1 MTTTSPRAAAAFFDL
16 DRTLI
21 KGASTYAFALA
32 AWRRDMMSI
41 GELAGD
47 ARKAIA
53 FRMRG
58 STDQSAEAVRDRIL
72 EAISG
77 HPVDDLAQLGA
88 DIIPR
93 LIGNVRPEARGL
105 VDLHLEAGRDTFIV
119 TATPIEI
126 VDALAVELGMT
137 GAIGTVAE
145 RSDGRYTGRLAA
157 PFCYG
162 AGKAEMIRRLAAEKG
177 YDLLLSYA
185 YSDSASDLPMLE
197 AVGHP
202 VAVNPDQTL
211 LQVARSRGWPIVE
224 FSTTAKRVVLT
235 SLGVVA
241 SAGTAVGTYFLG
253 RSHGMRAGA
262 S

>member
-1 MTTTSPRAAAAFFDL
+1 MTTEATPRTAAFFDL

-32 AWRRDMMSI
+32 AWRRDLMSAR
-41 GELAGD
+41 ELLRD
-47 ARKAIA
+47 ARRAIA

-72 EAISG
+72 GAIAG
-77 HPVDDLAQLGA
+77 GPVEELSALGE
-88 DIIPR
+88 DVIPR
-93 LIGNVRPEARGL
+93 LIGNVRPETRGL
-105 VDLHLEAGRDTFIV
+105 VELHRESGRDTYIV
-119 TATPIEI
+119 TATPVEI
-126 VDALAVELGMT
+126 VEPLAAELGMT
-137 GAIGTVAE
+137 GSIGTVAE
-145 RSDGRYTGRLAA
+145 RVDGRYTGGLAA

-162 AGKAEMIRRLAAEKG
+162 QGKAELIRALAVEKG

-197 AVGHP
+197 TVGHP
-202 VAVNPDQTL
+202 VAVNPDPTL

-235 SLGVVA
+235 SLGVGA
-241 SAGTAVGTYFLG
+241 SAGVATGTYLLG
-253 RSHGMRAGA
+253 RSHGARARA
-262 S
+262 